1 MCLCKELEMSQIKTR
16 IKNQNKTRYST
27 ISYAIALLPLLSACG
42 NGGSNNGGGNTP
54 VVNSQLILTA
64 PSIVPSLPG
73 KIGNN
78 YLVVSNNSGSAISGI
93 NYSLGNQV
101 GAGAKLALDSQSI
114 ANCSSIMAYTNCY
127 IKLSVAESAIAGA
140 AIVTASANNV
150 NTKAAIGI
158 QQVPFN
164 NVANANG
171 VGLYFY
177 NKVQYLQGGLPYIL
191 VTAVVQSSK
200 LGNINTIQLVNESGI
215 LISGQFAVS
224 NNSGPDKS
232 ILQQG
237 DVVEIAL
244 PIPQGVELSQ
254 NMKVQTSYQTV
265 SASNVD
271 KLSHT
276 NHSLNDSATN
286 ISTGTALYSFT
297 TQGSNINLQLIPNQI
312 FLTAANPS
320 QSGFLY
326 NIGDMTAS
334 QIQTGSSSQNVTITN
349 TATTLNKQDV
359 VAINYQLQ
367 NTASTPTINS
377 VFATAQNP
385 SGQVQVNFGQTGQ
398 NVNPNVTPT
407 PSPTPTPTPSPSP
420 APGPSPGP
428 SPSPIPALTITSN
441 QNPQAGGVCSTITAT
456 VPSAV
461 NSATVVALAV
471 SSDSSNYGFAAAA
484 PYPSST
490 SCTIASGQT
499 ACSTVGSNNMCAA
512 SGVAAG
518 TQITVVGGAGGYSS
532 GSTNLTVAAAPTTL
546 VIASSKRPYA
556 GGSCSNVTATISQT
570 ELVNETINFSV
581 SGSGAGESFG
591 FGLAD
596 SASYPTTASCTIAA
610 GNTSCS
616 LVAESL
622 CATQSAVA
630 KTPIAVAAS
639 AVPGGY
645 SASTNTTVTATY
657 AYIGNAG
664 SGVIQCLV
672 SDLNGTLSECVTQDD
687 PITSD
692 DLASVSL
699 DPYTSYLYLLPSAN
713 KVNPYYYACPVN
725 ASGQYTNP
733 SCLPNKAITTQ
744 YGSIA
749 FALTNGTEYA
759 YLAGRRDG
767 TSTGGAVDYCLVQE
781 SVLYCQPQYTGFTNP
796 NNVIAAMVN
805 QTTYIYV
812 TTLTGSIQKC
822 NINNSAGFGN
832 CTANP
837 VGSIS
842 DDKTRLS
849 VGYDNT
855 VLLPAESSN
864 YYGYITVP
872 TDTTS
877 SVYFCPIESA
887 TGMLDCN
894 VPYPFTGIQNA
905 PDGINITSTYCT
917 ANYTSPY
924 NSQPYL
930 YICGAGSDGLQ
941 HIFICPIN
949 NMSYDT
955 PPHQTGGDA
964 DACYTSI
971 VTNTTKATNIS
982 FGTY

>member
-1 MCLCKELEMSQIKTR
+1 MYLCKELEMSQIKPR
-16 IKNQNKTRYST
+16 IKNQNKTRSST
-27 ISYAIALLPLLSACG
+27 ISYVIALLPLLSACG
-42 NGGSNNGGGNTP
+42 NGGSSNGGKNTP
-54 VVNSQLILTA
+54 LVNSQLILTA

-78 YLVVSNNSGSAISGI
+78 YLVVSNNSSSVINGIS
-93 NYSLGNQV
+93 YSLGNQV
-101 GAGAKLALDSQSI
+101 GAGSKLVLDSQSI
-114 ANCSSIMAYTNCY
+114 ANCSNIMAYTNCY

-150 NTKAAIGI
+150 NTNAAIGI

-177 NKVQYLQGGLPYIL
+177 NKVQYSQGGFPYIL
-191 VTAVVQSSK
+191 VTAVIQSSK
-200 LGNINTIQLVNESGI
+200 LGNINTVQLVNESGT
-215 LISGQFAVS
+215 LISGQFVVS

-244 PIPQGVELSQ
+244 PIPQGVGLSQ

-265 SASNVD
+265 STNNID
-271 KLSHT
+271 KLSHA
-276 NHSLNDSATN
+276 NHSLNGSTTN
-286 ISTGTALYSFT
+286 TSTGTTIYSFT

-312 FLTAANPS
+312 FLTATNPS

-334 QIQTGSSSQNVTITN
+334 QIQTGSSSQNVNITN
-349 TATTLNKQDV
+349 TTTTLNKQEA

-398 NVNPNVTPT
+398 NVSPNVTPT

-441 QNPQAGGVCSTITAT
+441 QNPQAGGVCSTLTAT
-456 VPSAV
+456 VPSPV
-461 NSATVVALAV
+461 GPATLITFAAP
-471 SSDSSNYGFAAAA
+471 SDPNNYGFAASA
-484 PYPSST
+484 PYPSSAT
-490 SCTIASGQT
+490 CTIAQGSSS
-499 ACSTVGSNNMCAA
+499 CSTSVGNNLCAA
-512 SGVAAG
+512 TGATAG
-518 TQITVVGGAGGYSS
+518 TPITVVGGASGYTT
-532 GSTNLTVAAAPTTL
+532 GSVNLTIAAAPTTL
-546 VIASSKRPYA
+546 MITSSKRPYA
-556 GGSCSNVTATISQT
+556 GGSCSNVTATISQI
-570 ELVNETINFSV
+570 ESIAETINLSV
-581 SGSGAGESFG
+581 SGSGAGTLYG

-616 LVAESL
+616 LIAESL
-622 CATQSAVA
+622 CATESAVA
-630 KTPIAVAAS
+630 NTPIAIAAN
-639 AVPGGY
+639 AIPGGY
-645 SASTNTTVTATY
+645 STSANTTVTATY

-672 SDLNGTLSECVTQDD
+672 SDLNGTLSECVTKDD

-692 DLASVSL
+692 DLASVTL

-733 SCLPNKAITTQ
+733 DCLPNKAITTQ

-767 TSTGGAVDYCLVQE
+767 ISTGSAVDYCLVQE

-796 NNVIAAMVN
+796 NNIIAAMVN

-832 CTANP
+832 CTSNV

-842 DDKTRLS
+842 NNKTGLS
-849 VGYDNT
+849 VGYDNIAS
-855 VLLPAESSN
+855 LPAESSN

-877 SVYFCPIESA
+877 TVYFCPIDSA

-894 VPYPFTGIQNA
+894 VPYQFTGIQNA
-905 PDGINITSTYCT
+905 PDGINIASTYCT
-917 ANYTSPY
+917 ANYTSSY
-924 NSQPYL
+924 NNQPYL